1 MPMNPII
8 IRHLDDATVYRLRQ
22 LAWQEGCPLEEMAR
36 QLLNEAVNLRA
47 TPLPES
53 AVRSPDFDQI

>member
-1 MPMNPII
+1 MPMNQII
-8 IRHLDDATVYRLRQ
+8 IRHVNDATAYRLKQ

-47 TPLPES
+47 AQMPGNAMRP
-53 AVRSPDFDQI
+53 PDFDRI

>member
-1 MPMNPII
+1 MPINQII
-8 IRHLDDATVYRLRQ
+8 IRHLNDATVYRLKQ

-47 TPLPES
+47 TPMPGS
-53 AVRSPDFDQI
+53 AIRSPDFGQI

>member
-1 MPMNPII
+1 MNQII
-8 IRHLDDATVYRLRQ
+8 IRHVNDATAYRLKQ

-47 TPLPES
+47 APIPES
-53 AVRSPDFDQI
+53 AMRSPDFDQM